1 MTSLE
6 IEILTKLDSIIYFC
20 PFSLDSK
27 HIETR
32 QFETK
37 SVIET
42 TYLSSHENKSESE
55 IAAEFNRTNP
65 HLFEPPSQGTSSN
78 SDMAAG
84 PPQKFKKGTLKLTQ
98 DESGN
103 WKIENQNQNKLEQV
117 SAVIDHAPE
126 AASTDNNNTQ

>member
-1 MTSLE
+1 M
-6 IEILTKLDSIIYFC
+6 
-20 PFSLDSK
+20 
-27 HIETR
+27 IET
-32 QFETK
+32 
-37 SVIET
+37 T

-103 WKIENQNQNKLEQV
+103 WKIENQNKLEQI
-117 SAVIDHAPE
+117 SAVIDAPE
-126 AASTDNNNTQ
+126 VASTDNNNTQ